1 MRSEALDDERV
12 AIELLTAPEKQHR
25 IGTAFEVG
33 PLEVALRSHDG
44 DFIAQ
49 PVGLL
54 QRTPT
59 SKFALDL
66 DAPRSARLLHARLPA
81 GKAPLRWHGWHA
93 AAPPS
98 VTPRGAELLLR
109 ILL

>member
-1 MRSEALDDERV
+1 MRSEALDDERF

-49 PVGLL
+49 PVVPQSANSSSR
-54 QRTPT
+54 QRQT
-59 SKFALDL
+59 
-66 DAPRSARLLHARLPA
+66 
-81 GKAPLRWHGWHA
+81 
-93 AAPPS
+93 
-98 VTPRGAELLLR
+98 
-109 ILL
+109 

>member
-54 QRTPT
+54 HRTD
-59 SKFALDL
+59 S
-66 DAPRSARLLHARLPA
+66 
-81 GKAPLRWHGWHA
+81 PLRTRLVLIRDEEGEKKGG
-93 AAPPS
+93 S
-98 VTPRGAELLLR
+98 N
-109 ILL
+109 

>member
-33 PLEVALRSHDG
+33 PLKVALRSHDG

-59 SKFALDL
+59 HDCPRARHPCALAVARVARCRAAFGHAQRSR
-66 DAPRSARLLHARLPA
+66 APSTSLKICVPQC
-81 GKAPLRWHGWHA
+81 
-93 AAPPS
+93 
-98 VTPRGAELLLR
+98 
-109 ILL
+109 